1 MKKTMIACAVLALAL
16 LLAACGGAADYPVM
30 EPVALDSLTLASA
43 ESDTLS
49 AQFPE
54 EEWVFDVSMVP
65 VDFAI
70 YDTETLLDETGTMN
84 INIMLSGQ
92 YSGKLKQ
99 SDLDGVVDEL
109 KNSDMADGMNIEVS
123 EMRSLEGEPVG
134 YIESTS
140 TYTESMIDFYLEN
153 SGITEE
159 QLEALGGREALLN
172 TPPTHQIQM
181 YAVVDGNILVV
192 TGTYYDDAAKTRLV
206 DTMSILLQTVKVK

>member
-65 VDFAI
+65 ADFAI

-172 TPPTHQIQM
+172 IPPTRQIQM

>member
-16 LLAACGGAADYPVM
+16 LLAACGGTADYPVM

-172 TPPTHQIQM
+172 TPPTRQIQM

>member
-54 EEWVFDVSMVP
+54 EEWVFFFIMVP

-172 TPPTHQIQM
+172 TPPTRQIQM

>member
-54 EEWVFDVSMVP
+54 EEWAFEVSMVP

-172 TPPTHQIQM
+172 TPPTRQIQM

>member
-159 QLEALGGREALLN
+159 QLEALGGREALLKV
-172 TPPTHQIQM
+172 M
-181 YAVVDGNILVV
+181 YEKEKNGQ
-192 TGTYYDDAAKTRLV
+192 
-206 DTMSILLQTVKVK
+206 S

>member
-99 SDLDGVVDEL
+99 IDLDGVVDEL

-172 TPPTHQIQM
+172 TPPTRQIQM

>member
-1 MKKTMIACAVLALAL
+1 MKKTMIVCAVLALAL

-172 TPPTHQIQM
+172 TPPTRQIQM

>member
-153 SGITEE
+153 SSITEE

-172 TPPTHQIQM
+172 TPPTRQIQM

>member
-30 EPVALDSLTLASA
+30 EPVALDSLTLATA

-172 TPPTHQIQM
+172 TPPTRQIQM

>member
-1 MKKTMIACAVLALAL
+1 MKKTMIVCAVLALAL

-172 TPPTHQIQM
+172 TPPTRQIQM

-192 TGTYYDDAAKTRLV
+192 TGSYYDDAAKTRLV

>member
-16 LLAACGGAADYPVM
+16 LLAACGGVADYPVM

-70 YDTETLLDETGTMN
+70 YDTETLLDETGTMT

-172 TPPTHQIQM
+172 TPPTRQIQM

>member
-172 TPPTHQIQM
+172 TPPTRQIQM

>member
-109 KNSDMADGMNIEVS
+109 QNSDMADGMNIEVS

-172 TPPTHQIQM
+172 TPPTRQIQM

>member
-54 EEWVFDVSMVP
+54 EEWVFDVSLVP

-172 TPPTHQIQM
+172 TPPTRQIQM

>member
-1 MKKTMIACAVLALAL
+1 MKKTMIACAVLVLAL

-92 YSGKLKQ
+92 YSGN
-99 SDLDGVVDEL
+99 LDGVVDEL

-172 TPPTHQIQM
+172 TPPTRQIQM

>member
-1 MKKTMIACAVLALAL
+1 MKKMMIACAVLALAL

-172 TPPTHQIQM
+172 TPPTRQIQM

-206 DTMSILLQTVKVK
+206 DTMSILLQRSK

>member
-172 TPPTHQIQM
+172 PPPTRQIQM